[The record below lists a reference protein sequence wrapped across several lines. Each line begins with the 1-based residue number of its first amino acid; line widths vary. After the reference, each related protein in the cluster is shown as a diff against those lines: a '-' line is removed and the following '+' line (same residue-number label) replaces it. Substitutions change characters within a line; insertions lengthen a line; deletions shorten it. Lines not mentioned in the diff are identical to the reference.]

1 MGRAFEYRKAAKL
14 KRWGNMSKLFPKLSK
29 AITMAAKESGGD
41 PEMNAKL
48 RAAIQNAKA
57 NNMPKDNIEA
67 AIKRAVSKEAD
78 TIQEITY
85 EGKGPHGVLIM
96 VETATDNPTRTVANI
111 RNHFNKGGGK
121 FLDSG
126 SLEFMF
132 TRKAVFEFKKPENI
146 DMEELELELIDHG
159 LEEVDIEGDSVIIYG
174 DFKSFG
180 ALSKALEEGGIEV
193 EKSSLKWVPNQSISL
208 TEEQLEEVDKLIDRL
223 EEDDDVLEVFTNIE

>member
-14 KRWGNMSKLFPKLSK
+14 KRWGNMSKLFPKLAKS
-29 AITMAAKESGGD
+29 ITMAAKEGGGD

-67 AIKRAVSKEAD
+67 AIKRAISKEAD
-78 TIQEITY
+78 QIQEITY

-146 DMEELELELIDHG
+146 NMEELELELIDHG

-174 DFKSFG
+174 EFKSFG
-180 ALSKALEEGGIEV
+180 ALSKALEEAGVEV